1 MRLLPTGR
9 IQGRPVGLDE
19 LDRWGADLLGASAC
33 ADDSGS
39 GLGTSL
45 GVAASDCDR
54 ARAALDYQLS
64 PQRTENPAVE

>member
-9 IQGRPVGLDE
+9 MQRGPVGLDE
-19 LDRWGADLLGASAC
+19 LDCWGTDLLGASAC
-33 ADDSGS
+33 ADDIWQWTGHIAR
-39 GLGTSL
+39 
-45 GVAASDCDR
+45 VAASDCDR